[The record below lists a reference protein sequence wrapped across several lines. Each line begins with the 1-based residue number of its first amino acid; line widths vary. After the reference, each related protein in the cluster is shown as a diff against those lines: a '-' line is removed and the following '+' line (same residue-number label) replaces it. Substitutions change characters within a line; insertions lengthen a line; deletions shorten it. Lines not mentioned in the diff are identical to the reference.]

1 MGGTLENP
9 KIALDEKQALQT
21 IVGVATT
28 GPAFLGAQLVSESN
42 SAPCWTALQGTPYS
56 TRFKAP
62 SKTSTVTN
70 DVVSG
75 TKNAVKD
82 TGKAIEKSVRG
93 IRDGVKDLF
102 KSF

>member
-1 MGGTLENP
+1 M
-9 KIALDEKQALQT
+9 
-21 IVGVATT
+21 
-28 GPAFLGAQLVSESN
+28 
-42 SAPCWTALQGTPYS
+42 
-56 TRFKAP
+56 
-62 SKTSTVTN
+62 TN